1 MHPRAWCVLVLL
13 FRQRYVSSPVLK
25 AIVPFPVLHTRLF
38 PRWIV
43 FVSPRDAVE
52 FRGSIFF
59 LRVVYTEPV
68 KIQLSLQIIKWLS
81 PNHLV
86 QSGVWVWSL
95 PLSKNFFLWENL
107 VSFAFPERDFECPRV
122 TRVSRG
128 LSSRGCVMRFGN
140 LTLRGFTLRLHLSSH
155 LKPSSL
161 SAGKSIVTSRLI
173 NQTLPWPFPS
183 AD

>member
-13 FRQRYVSSPVLK
+13 FCQRYVSSPVLK

-128 LSSRGCVMRFGN
+128 LSSRGCVIWKFNSTGIHAEAAPK
-140 LTLRGFTLRLHLSSH
+140 FTSQTFI
-155 LKPSSL
+155 SL
-161 SAGKSIVTSRLI
+161 CRKVYC
-173 NQTLPWPFPS
+173 
-183 AD
+183 DK